1 MLRVSRTDDRGHFI
15 IKGVPQRDCRIYA
28 LQDADGNYRFSQQS
42 EKLAFTPEIIM
53 PSSKPDIRQDTIWQ
67 DSLRILD
74 IKRSPYTH
82 FLPDDVVLTAF
93 NEVQTDRYFLKAER
107 LKAENFTLFFS
118 YGHKDL
124 PIIKGL
130 NFDATDAFVIEPS
143 LNQDTITY
151 WLRDSMLVNLSLIH
165 ISEPTRPRFGSRMP
179 SSA

>member
-1 MLRVSRTDDRGHFI
+1 MEVAGYVLEAENLEPIKGILVGLYTNQSDTVFQKEPMLRVSRTDDRGHFI

-93 NEVQTDRYFLKAER
+93 NEVQT
-107 LKAENFTLFFS
+107 
-118 YGHKDL
+118 
-124 PIIKGL
+124 
-130 NFDATDAFVIEPS
+130 
-143 LNQDTITY
+143 
-151 WLRDSMLVNLSLIH
+151 LSLIH
-165 ISEPTRPRFGSRMP
+165 I
-179 SSA
+179 